1 MGLIWDSIVEALKL
15 LFSMNEYVVSVL
27 TMSLRTSGIA
37 LLLGTI
43 IGVPIGSWLGLSRFR
58 GRSVLAA
65 GVNTG
70 LALPPVVVGLVV
82 YMLLSRRGPLGS
94 LGLLYSVPAMI
105 MAQTIICAPVIA
117 AISMAAVGSVPRD
130 VRTQALGL
138 GASRW
143 QTTWVTLREARV
155 SLMAA
160 VVTGFGAVIS
170 EVGAVMMVGGNIATT
185 VSNETRVM
193 TTAIVQETRMGNFE
207 KAMAFG
213 LILVFVAFVIMLV
226 ATRLQQGARGRWLQ
240 S

>member
-1 MGLIWDSIVEALKL
+1 MELFWDSIVEALKL
-15 LFSMNEYVVSVL
+15 LFSVDGYVVSVL
-27 TMSLRTSGIA
+27 AMSLRTSGIA

-43 IGVPIGSWLGLSRFR
+43 IGIPIGSWLGLSRFR
-58 GRSVLAA
+58 GRNVLAA
-65 GVNTG
+65 AINTG
-70 LALPPVVVGLVV
+70 LALPPVVVGLFV

-94 LGLLYSVPAMI
+94 LELLFSVPAMI
-105 MAQTIICAPVIA
+105 VAQTIICAPVIA

-130 VRTQALGL
+130 IRTQALGL

-143 QTTWVTLREARV
+143 QTIWVVLREARV

-193 TTAIVQETRMGNFE
+193 TTAIVQETRMGHFE
-207 KAMAFG
+207 KALAFG
-213 LILVFVAFVIMLV
+213 LILLFVAFVIMLL

>member
-1 MGLIWDSIVEALKL
+1 MQLMWDSLVEALKL
-15 LFSMNEYVVSVL
+15 LFSMNGYVMSVL
-27 TMSLRTSGIA
+27 AMSLRTSGIA
-37 LLLGTI
+37 LLLGAI
-43 IGVPIGSWLGLSRFR
+43 IGIPLGAWLGLSRFP
-58 GRSVLAA
+58 GRNVLASV
-65 GVNTG
+65 VNTG
-70 LALPPVVVGLVV
+70 LALPPVVVGLFV

-94 LGLLYSVPAMI
+94 LELLFTVPAMI
-105 MAQTIICAPVIA
+105 IAQTIIAAPVIG
-117 AISMAAVGSVPRD
+117 AISMAAIGSVPRD
-130 VRTQALGL
+130 MRTQALGL

-143 QTTWVTLREARV
+143 QTTWMVVREARV

-185 VSNETRVM
+185 SSNETRVM

-207 KAMAFG
+207 RAMAFG
-213 LILVFVAFVIMLV
+213 LILVLVAFVIMLV